1 MGTTVIELDGGR
13 DDGGRNAASIAA
25 LRGELAATIQ
35 RCTPREGLHTTAIA
49 GLTLFRATGPTEPS
63 HGMYKPALVV
73 VAQGAKRALLGDEAF
88 HYDEAHCLLTSVD
101 LPCVSQVVRASREQ
115 PYLCFALALQP
126 QRIAELIA
134 DNGVPDVAPQTAA
147 PRGMAVNLVSE
158 PLLDAVLRLTR
169 LLESPRDIDV
179 LAPLVE
185 REILYRLLTGEQGA
199 RLRRIAANAGP
210 ARQIAR
216 AIDWLKQH
224 FAEALRI
231 DELASSLHMSAS
243 SLHHHF
249 KAVTAMSPLQYQKQ
263 LRLHEAR
270 RLMLAE
276 LIDAASAAR
285 RVGYESASQFSREY
299 SRFYG
304 APPLRDVAQ
313 LRGQLEAAAL

>member
-1 MGTTVIELDGGR
+1 MGDVIELAGDNHHNGC
-13 DDGGRNAASIAA
+13 DPAIAA
-25 LRGELAATIQ
+25 LRRELAATIA
-35 RCTPREGLHTTAIA
+35 RCAPNDGPHETAIG
-49 GLTLFRATGPTEPS
+49 GLTLYRASAPTEPS
-63 HGMYKPALVV
+63 RGMYKPALVV

-88 HYDEAHCLLTSVD
+88 YYDEAHCLLTSVD
-101 LPCVSQVVRASREQ
+101 LPCVGQVVRASPEH
-115 PYLCFALALQP
+115 PYLCFTLALDP
-126 QRIAELIA
+126 HRVAELIA
-134 DNGVPDVAPQTAA
+134 DNGVPDVAPPAA
-147 PRGMAVNLVSE
+147 PPRGMATNLVSE

-169 LLESPRDIDV
+169 LLEVPHDIAV
-179 LAPLVE
+179 LAPLIE

-199 RLRRIAANAGP
+199 RLRRIAANVGP

-224 FAEALRI
+224 FAESLRI
-231 DELASSLHMSAS
+231 EELASTLHMSAS

-276 LIDAASAAR
+276 LLDAASAAR

-299 SRFYG
+299 SRYYG

-313 LRGQLEAAAL
+313 LRGQLEAVGTA

>member
-1 MGTTVIELDGGR
+1 MTALALTETMRLDLVALLERCAHGEGR
-13 DDGGRNAASIAA
+13 QETAV
-25 LRGELAATIQ
+25 
-35 RCTPREGLHTTAIA
+35 PRLSMY
-49 GLTLFRATGPTEPS
+49 RATAPS
-63 HGMYKPALVV
+63 NPAHGVYRPALVV
-73 VAQGAKRALLGDEAF
+73 VAQGAKRAVLGDEVY
-88 HYDEAHCLLTSVD
+88 HYDEAHCLITAVD
-101 LPCVSQVVRASREQ
+101 LPVVSQIVRASPEK
-115 PYLCFALALQP
+115 PYLCFALELEP

-134 DNGVPDVAPQTAA
+134 DRDVPDAAPSAP
-147 PRGMAVNLVSE
+147 PRGMAVNLIDE
-158 PLLDAVLRLTR
+158 ALLDAVLRLAR
-169 LLESPRDIDV
+169 LLEAPRDIPV
-179 LAPLVE
+179 LAPLIE
-185 REILYRLLTGEQGA
+185 REILYRLLVGEQGA
-199 RLRRIAANAGP
+199 RVRRIAANVGP

-231 DELASSLHMSAS
+231 EELAHSLHMSSS

-276 LIDAASAAR
+276 LLDAASAAR

-304 APPLRDVAQ
+304 APPVRDVAQ
-313 LRGQLEAAAL
+313 IRGQLEAAV